1 MGYLQRLLCLSR
13 VRQRPAALA
22 SSILNKAPVDILLC
36 IMDYLPSESAVAFSL
51 SCMHLKRLLGTQNFL
66 RVITS
71 TKDTLAL
78 LNLLALDLPNQV
90 VCSACKRLHDMQNLQ
105 RYNSA
110 TYSAGSTIFQ
120 YDSLRFP
127 ACVSQDQDNDTYLI
141 TNLFGSTAVKMA
153 IKRYHQQP
161 ECTKLLKIMSSKA
174 ETMETKDYVRQ
185 FREECRIIQGCL
197 IHRLQ
202 SVYISRYCLGTMP
215 FRQNPPFENIC
226 PHIKFRTSE
235 HTIGSG
241 MRRCQECRTEYR
253 IDFKY
258 YDGHGLAMFFTRWKD
273 LGAGP
278 EGEVWTQ
285 HLPSRAASQHLPSR
299 VASLRALF
307 TGQVRAQTSVEP
319 QNQLEVRPQD
329 GDLSSAFE
337 DSDDFKFDSLLTSA
351 NKAEL
356 FRFQKQC
363 HSKLN

>member
-1 MGYLQRLLCLSR
+1 
-13 VRQRPAALA
+13 
-22 SSILNKAPVDILLC
+22 
-36 IMDYLPSESAVAFSL
+36 MDYLPSESAVAFSL

-127 ACVSQDQDNDTYLI
+127 ACVSQDRDNDTYVI
-141 TNLFGSTAVKMA
+141 TKLFGSTAVKMA

-174 ETMETKDYVRQ
+174 AETIERRHYVQQ

-202 SVYISRYCLGTMP
+202 SVYIPRKCLGTLP
-215 FRQNPPFENIC
+215 FRHDPPFEKIC

-235 HTIGSG
+235 HNIGSG

-278 EGEVWTQ
+278 DGEVWT
-285 HLPSRAASQHLPSR
+285 QHLPSR
-299 VASLRALF
+299 VASLRAAF
-307 TGQVRAQTSVEP
+307 TGQVRAQTSVEL
-319 QNQLEVRPQD
+319 QNQLEVRPQA

-363 HSKLN
+363 